1 MLEQSYPYNN
11 ARGATMTTL
20 SQSAFLPN
28 EKYQGTK
35 LDHLQTRF
43 NSEIDRLIEYID
55 DDYVEDKIWLNRQR
69 QAIDERVRRSKS
81 RSGGV

>member
-1 MLEQSYPYNN
+1 
-11 ARGATMTTL
+11 MTSL